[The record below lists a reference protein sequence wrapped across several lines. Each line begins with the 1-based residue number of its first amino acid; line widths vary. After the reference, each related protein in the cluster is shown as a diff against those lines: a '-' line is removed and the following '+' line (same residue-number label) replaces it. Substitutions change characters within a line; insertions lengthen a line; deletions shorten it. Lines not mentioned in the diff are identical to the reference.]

1 MGQAFLHGNGGVAN
15 GCTLTV
21 NAPAG
26 VTVTIT
32 KGSKTK
38 TKTADSSGYA
48 TFKGL
53 EQGEWTVT
61 ISSGSQTAKKT
72 VYIVTEYDAAITF
85 FSAAINVSYP
95 AGSILTCTDGSTTL
109 TAGDTAG
116 GWYFTIPNA
125 GNWTV
130 TATSGSNS
138 ASQTVSITA
147 DGQAEQVVLSYTTY
161 LYNKG
166 WVGVATS
173 LTAVSADQTGNING
187 TDKANIVITYVDE
200 CIKLYRG
207 SYDGAAWAYTDVEID
222 LTNVDTIFCKTLSA
236 SSDSILFGAGKTN
249 SLHPE
254 ASVALVANTLQS
266 VDVSSLSGSY
276 RIGFWG
282 ATSGYTPWGANHMI
296 EAFGLGTGS

>member
-147 DGQAEQVVLSYTTY
+147 DGQAEQVVLSYWDGALYDSGDEYGDITGGWTTEGY
-161 LYNKG
+161 TYYGGN
-166 WVGVATS
+166 
-173 LTAVSADQTGNING
+173 LTAGINTGGKITLNGEGAVLGTNVMIDLSAYSTLKVDVTYAGNGGQVHIASSKDVRDGTAALAYCIFSSNTEQTVDISNIN
-187 TDKANIVITYVDE
+187 TSAYIVLLAHHGGCAVTKVWLE
-200 CIKLYRG
+200 
-207 SYDGAAWAYTDVEID
+207 
-222 LTNVDTIFCKTLSA
+222 
-236 SSDSILFGAGKTN
+236 
-249 SLHPE
+249 
-254 ASVALVANTLQS
+254 
-266 VDVSSLSGSY
+266 
-276 RIGFWG
+276 
-282 ATSGYTPWGANHMI
+282 
-296 EAFGLGTGS
+296 

>member
-109 TAGDTAG
+109 TAGNTTG
-116 GWYFTIPNA
+116 SWYFTIPNA

-147 DGQAEQVVLSYTTY
+147 DGQVEQVVLSYTTY
-161 LYNKG
+161 LYVDGDECESISGGWSVGNIVPSGYSSYGNATLTKNATNMLFSGETNNIWAGKETDLSGVGALRLVGTQPTARYVEFWVADKKANGYARKVYGNNGKSNFTTNIDITIDVSDIESG
-166 WVGVATS
+166 WVGIGIYEGHT
-173 LTAVSADQTGNING
+173 
-187 TDKANIVITYVDE
+187 
-200 CIKLYRG
+200 
-207 SYDGAAWAYTDVEID
+207 D
-222 LTNVDTIFCKTLSA
+222 LTITEI
-236 SSDSILFGAGKTN
+236 
-249 SLHPE
+249 E
-254 ASVALVANTLQS
+254 
-266 VDVSSLSGSY
+266 
-276 RIGFWG
+276 
-282 ATSGYTPWGANHMI
+282 MI
-296 EAFGLGTGS
+296 